1 MSGMSGPID
10 RPRRAPG
17 PVAEALLDVA
27 TEPGTVRQLAE
38 RAQVGRRAAWYT
50 VTRLVQRGQLV
61 VVESGRPAVL
71 RRRQPGDDAAPI
83 DLAKVLSGWR

>member
-1 MSGMSGPID
+1 MNGPAD

-17 PVAEALLDVA
+17 PVAVAMLAAA

-50 VTRLVQRGQLV
+50 VTRLVQRGDLV
-61 VVESGRPAVL
+61 VVESSRPAVL
-71 RRRQPGDDAAPI
+71 RRRQPADDAAPL
-83 DLAKVLSGWR
+83 DLAAVLSAWR